1 MTMRISL
8 LILTL
13 AAFSIQTFAH
23 EFWLE
28 AEKFFLAVNES
39 TPVHLYVGD
48 GLAKDREERPF
59 NLDSIPRFDLISLLS
74 TSDLKA
80 RTKEGSMPLHSFS
93 SSSPG
98 DHILAME
105 RQWSF
110 IKLAAPEFEAYLRE
124 DGMDYIIAERTR
136 LKERAKEGR
145 EIYSRYLKSIIRVGD
160 SQDSVSVKPVGMSLE
175 IVPLDDPY
183 ALKRPGRIRFRILFE
198 GKPLRGRTVYADNRG
213 RPTQQAVANASGDVT
228 FRIDRSGM
236 WLIRIVN
243 MRRCTADCSGADW
256 ESFWAALTF
265 GVR

>member
-1 MTMRISL
+1 MKTRIPFVVLS
-8 LILTL
+8 L
-13 AAFSIQTFAH
+13 AALSLQTFAH

-28 AEKFFLAVNES
+28 PEKFFLAVNEP

-48 GLAKDREERPF
+48 GLVKDREERPF
-59 NLDSIPRFDLISLLS
+59 NLDSVPRFDLISLLS

-80 RTKEGSMPLHSFS
+80 RTKEGSMPVHSFS
-93 SSSPG
+93 SSTPG
-98 DHILAME
+98 SHILAME

-145 EIYSRYLKSIIRVGD
+145 EIYSRYLKSIIKVGESRD
-160 SQDSVSVKPVGMSLE
+160 TLSLKPIGMSLE

-183 ALKRPGRIRFRILFE
+183 TLKKHGRIRFRVLFE
-198 GKPLRGRTVYADNRG
+198 GKPLRGRNVYADTRG
-213 RPTQQAVANASGDVT
+213 RMTQKAVTTADGDVT
-228 FRIDRSGM
+228 FTIDRSGM